1 MIILR
6 HIRRAATRH
15 HRPLWAGSIAVALL
29 ALGIGGWRAAA
40 DVVPALYL
48 AGARAAQL
56 QQLPTGQLLA
66 GDTSGL
72 RDLEQQVVQVREGV
86 ALAVGWARWAR
97 RLAPALSWL
106 PLARHELSASAAQVE
121 RADSD
126 LRAASALLQ
135 ASSDLLGAYY
145 DAQALL
151 SVSGAAS
158 MPSSVVKSRAERL
171 ATAYGRA
178 SLEVDNASRAGR
190 RFAVALQPPDVREA
204 RARLAEAEASMA
216 AASRVGQ
223 GLAEVLVEVA
233 DIAGQLQPFV
243 GQLVVDGQG
252 QTPPMA
258 DGRDRLAQ
266 AQQHAT
272 LAIFKARQVA
282 DLAAAS
288 EETSRLLPRLESLQ
302 MVLQGLH
309 SLSRAAGASLAAL
322 EPVLKASQGAEGGL
336 LTSGRLL
343 DILDAFALHQG
354 EMDEAISHIQ
364 EAQRAL
370 AQAQEAEGGEGPTPG
385 LARLQELV
393 DSLHAGLVLVRDLA
407 PLGPELVGAD
417 SARRYL
423 VLGHSSDELRAT
435 GGFVSSL
442 WLVTFQGGRLADIQ
456 YHDSVRVDDWE
467 RLELYPKAPPGL
479 EEHMNAWVWL
489 LRDVSWEPDFP
500 TTARSAQ
507 DLFRLGQRVDVD
519 GVIAINQWTLLRLL
533 EALGSIS
540 SPSGDELNVRNL
552 LPSLEQNTDRYGRA
566 YVDLALQGLLEGLDA
581 SASVP
586 SMLRL
591 AAAIHDTLAARDT
604 LVYFDDPELQQVLQR
619 RGWDGGVRQSQ
630 GDYLYPVDSNVG
642 WSKVDRNIQRLV
654 SYEVDL
660 GREAPRATLTL
671 GYVNHSGLGSLGCDP
686 QWLNRGTN
694 YSQLK
699 NACYWDFLRVY
710 IPQGARL
717 LSSTPLPLPQYS
729 VAVDT
734 GRGVPGQDTGG
745 ISSTYGK
752 AVFSG
757 LSVLPA
763 GERAEITLVYDL
775 PSAVVQR
782 DAEGLRYQ
790 LLIQKQPGVPQ
801 REVSVELVL
810 PEGYRLA
817 SASMPVARLQ
827 GQRASFAFRLTEDTV
842 LDVQLTRDAP
852 G

>member
-6 HIRRAATRH
+6 HIRRVAARH
-15 HRPLWAGSIAVALL
+15 HRPFWAASISVALL
-29 ALGIGGWRAAA
+29 ALGVGGWLTAIE
-40 DVVPALYL
+40 VVPALSL
-48 AGARAAQL
+48 AGARTAQL
-56 QQLPTGQLLA
+56 QQLPLGQLLD
-66 GDTSGL
+66 GDTSSFQDME
-72 RDLEQQVVQVREGV
+72 RQVVQVRQSV
-86 ALAVGWARWAR
+86 APAVRWARWAR

-106 PLARHELSASAAQVE
+106 PLARQELSASAEQVE
-121 RADSD
+121 RTDSD
-126 LRAASALLQ
+126 LRTALALME
-135 ASSDLLGAYY
+135 ASSGLLEAYY

-151 SVSGAAS
+151 SASGAAS
-158 MPSSVVKSRAERL
+158 MPSSALRSRAEVL
-171 ATAYGRA
+171 AADYSRA
-178 SLEVDNASRAGR
+178 SWEVDNARRAGG
-190 RFAVALQPPDVREA
+190 RFAAALQLPGVREA
-204 RARLAEAEASMA
+204 RAQLAEAEARMA

-223 GLAEVLVEVA
+223 GLAEVLAGVA
-233 DIAGQLQPFV
+233 DVAGQLQPFM
-243 GQLVVDGQG
+243 GQLAVDGQA
-252 QTPPMA
+252 PPMA
-258 DGRDRLAQ
+258 DGRDRLAL

-272 LAIFKARQVA
+272 SAIFKVRQVA
-282 DLAAAS
+282 GLAA
-288 EETSRLLPRLESLQ
+288 EHQDTSRLLPRLDSLQ
-302 MVLQGLH
+302 MVLHALY
-309 SLSRAAGASLAAL
+309 SLSLAADASLAAL
-322 EPVLKASQGAEGGL
+322 EPALEAGEGAGGGL
-336 LTSGRLL
+336 LTGGRLR
-343 DILDAFALHQG
+343 DMLDAFALHQR
-354 EMDEAISHIQ
+354 EMDEALSHIEDARQ
-364 EAQRAL
+364 SL

-385 LARLQELV
+385 LARLREIV
-393 DSLHAGLVLVRDLA
+393 DSLHAGLALVRDLA
-407 PLGPELVGAD
+407 PMGPKLVGAD
-417 SARRYL
+417 APRRYL

-566 YVDLALQGLLEGLDA
+566 YMDLALQGLLEGLDS

-586 SMLRL
+586 TMLRL
-591 AAAIHDTLAARDT
+591 AAAVHDTLAARDT
-604 LVYFDDPELQQVLQR
+604 LVYFDDPQLQQVLQR
-619 RGWDGGVRQSQ
+619 RGWDGGVRQSR
-630 GDYLYPVDSNVG
+630 GDYLYLVDSNVG

-671 GYVNHSGLGSLGCDP
+671 GYVNHSGPGSLGCDP

-752 AVFSG
+752 TVFSG

-763 GERAEITLVYDL
+763 GERTEITLVYDL
-775 PSAVVQR
+775 PSSVVQR
-782 DAEGLRYQ
+782 DAEGLHYQ
-790 LLIQKQPGVPQ
+790 LLMQKQPGVPQ
-801 REVSVELVL
+801 REVAVDLVF

-817 SASMPVARLQ
+817 STSMPVARLQ
-827 GQRASFAFRLTEDTV
+827 GQRASFAFRLTGDTV
-842 LDVQLTRDAP
+842 LDVQFTRDAP